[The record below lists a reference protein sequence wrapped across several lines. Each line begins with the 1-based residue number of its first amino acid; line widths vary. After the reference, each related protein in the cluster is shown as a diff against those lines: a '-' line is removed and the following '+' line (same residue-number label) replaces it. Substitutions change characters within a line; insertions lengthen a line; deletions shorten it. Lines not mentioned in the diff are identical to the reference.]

1 MLRSPRLQLQL
12 RLIATHSHL
21 PVRYLTLVQHRLH
34 AVRVAGRQAA
44 PLRCPTNQK
53 GIKRSSLDSGNPDP
67 PWRKSCPLLLQLLF
81 VLWSKQTNQMP
92 PFSVYLTAPILRYY
106 LLIIGTFKHEENSL
120 VFTLN
125 RILRVTRSLLH
136 CQLRQRLLMRLRQ
149 RRWTLP
155 LMAL

>member
-53 GIKRSSLDSGNPDP
+53 GIKRSSLDSGNPRTLVAKKLP
-67 PWRKSCPLLLQLLF
+67 TSAPAAVRPL
-81 VLWSKQTNQMP
+81 VETDKP
-92 PFSVYLTAPILRYY
+92 DAAILR
-106 LLIIGTFKHEENSL
+106 LLDGSYFEVLFINYWYIQT
-120 VFTLN
+120 
-125 RILRVTRSLLH
+125 
-136 CQLRQRLLMRLRQ
+136 
-149 RRWTLP
+149 
-155 LMAL
+155 